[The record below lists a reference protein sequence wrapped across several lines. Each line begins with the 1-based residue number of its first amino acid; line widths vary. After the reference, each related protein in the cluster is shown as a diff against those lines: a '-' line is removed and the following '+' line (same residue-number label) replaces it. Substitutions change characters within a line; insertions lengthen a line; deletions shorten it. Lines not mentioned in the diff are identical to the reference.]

1 MTSNSDKK
9 ILIDCDVL
17 IHLHKGAKLSLL
29 SDLYKDRIILL
40 DIIKDEF
47 TKIGKHPPLFNIIIT
62 QAGIEEID
70 FPTDNEEIF
79 NEFIILN
86 EDFGAG
92 ESACM
97 AYAKFNSNII
107 ASSNLK
113 DIRSYCEANNI
124 TYITTMDIINHAYN
138 SNVMTLKDCD
148 VFIAK
153 VLDKKSKLPFKNM
166 TLYLKSIK
174 QGQNRS
180 NIKLYG

>member
-9 ILIDCDVL
+9 ILVDCDVL
-17 IHLHKGAKLSLL
+17 IHLQIGDKLSLL

-47 TKIGKHPPLFNIIIT
+47 TKIGKHPHLFDMMIK
-62 QAGIEEID
+62 QAGIKEID
-70 FPTDNEEIF
+70 FPTDDKDIL
-79 NEFIILN
+79 NEFIVLN

-107 ASSNLK
+107 ASSNLR
-113 DIRSYCEANNI
+113 DIRRYCETNRI
-124 TYITTMDIINHAYN
+124 TYITTMDIINQAYN
-138 SNVMTLKDCD
+138 NNIMTLKDCD
-148 VFIAK
+148 LFITK

-166 TLYLKSIK
+166 KLYLQSIK
-174 QGQNRS
+174 QRQNRN
-180 NIKLYG
+180 NIKLYK